1 MNETILLA
9 RQIAADTIPVLYST
23 GIVANILS
31 IIVFSRNKFKNTI
44 FETYF
49 RLMSLTDL
57 ISLAYPINSFFQF
70 RYGIETYPLSVFF
83 CFYLDF
89 FIFVFPA
96 TSAWILSIISFDR
109 MINIVFPSKLTKFK
123 KNKIFQYFCCSLALI
138 NSMLAYGPIF
148 YYREFNSYS
157 NFDNQTNQTTS
168 YNLCELK
175 EGAGSILWTDL
186 FYGSV
191 VPALIMLILN
201 VATITTLFRSR
212 KKSSTGIS
220 KRDVRFAFTSFA
232 LIIFFFVLVVLSQL
246 YLLLSAY
253 GFFKSDEQITFW
265 QTLTCLAYTIYFSLI
280 FFVNLI
286 VNSMF
291 REEFFKMIN
300 EIKSRF

>member
-1 MNETILLA
+1 MFNLFKKI
-9 RQIAADTIPVLYST
+9 IADS
-23 GIVANILS
+23 IVAIYSFGIAGNIMS
-31 IIVFSRNKFKNTI
+31 FIVFSRKKFKNTI
-44 FETYF
+44 FETYY
-49 RLMSLTDL
+49 RWICILDI
-57 ISLAYPINSFFQF
+57 ISFSYPINDYF
-70 RYGIETYPLSVFF
+70 YYEYENYNWNIFF
-83 CFYLDF
+83 CDYLDF
-89 FIFVFPA
+89 IMYAFPA
-96 TSAWILSIISFDR
+96 TAAWVLTIISFDR
-109 MINIVFPSKLTKFK
+109 MINIVFPVYNSFIKKKKFQH
-123 KNKIFQYFCCSLALI
+123 ISCFLATLC
-138 NSMLAYGPIF
+138 SMLVYSPIF

-175 EGAGSILWTDL
+175 EGADSVLWTDL